1 MLTNRI
7 LQCLFVIGL
16 FKDITTSDDKDDG
29 GREEKRNVRKKR
41 LSSLVTEWLG
51 IEYFVSLCHWMK
63 MIVIFLAFRS
73 MAILSSS
80 SFLTSIVMV
89 TVVVASI
96 VTFGTRRRSL

>member
-1 MLTNRI
+1 MM
-7 LQCLFVIGL
+7 V
-16 FKDITTSDDKDDG
+16 G
-29 GREEKRNVRKKR
+29 GKRKGMSGRKKR